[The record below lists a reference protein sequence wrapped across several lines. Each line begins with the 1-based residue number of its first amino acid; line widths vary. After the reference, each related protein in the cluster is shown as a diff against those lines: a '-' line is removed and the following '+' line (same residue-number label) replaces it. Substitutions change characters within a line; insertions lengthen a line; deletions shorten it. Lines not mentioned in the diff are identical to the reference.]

1 MDQTQRPNRPK
12 DPTDPKT
19 TLQRGQIAAGL
30 LADDDHSRLSAL
42 ARLEAERTL
51 TSLPEDAIRSLLA
64 CLGHTTKKIQRAAAT
79 ALVRFAPQQP
89 EIVEALLLRLT
100 DPDARLRWT
109 AAFTLSQL
117 GLPSPAPQRVNVSS
131 NQTQLL
137 DTFTL
142 LPVLI
147 ENLGHQESDLRWA
160 AATAVLQLGQR
171 HAQDVAHAMIQLV
184 NTGNAVQRRMALY
197 CLRDLKQ
204 TDHIAQEAYLASLR
218 DEDPMVR
225 LGGLSCLGKLRL
237 TGGAMRAALLR
248 LLEYDPDMGVR
259 RSAAMTCGQIGD
271 TDTHIIEAL
280 QRTAQSDDGSLR
292 KVSTGALGKLLAE

>member
-1 MDQTQRPNRPK
+1 MEQTHNA
-12 DPTDPKT
+12 
-19 TLQRGQIAAGL
+19 TLQLGQLAAGL
-30 LADDDHSRLSAL
+30 LADDGYIRLSAL
-42 ARLEAERTL
+42 AQLEAERTL
-51 TSLPEDAIRSLLA
+51 TSLPEDVVRSLLA
-64 CLGHTTKKIQRAAAT
+64 CLGHTTKKIQRGAAT
-79 ALVRFAPQQP
+79 ILIRFAPRQP
-89 EIVEALLLRLT
+89 EIIEALTHRLT
-100 DPDARLRWT
+100 DPDPRLSWT

-117 GLPSPAPQRVNVSS
+117 DLPSPSPQRVNVPS

-160 AATAVLQLGQR
+160 AATAVLRLAR
-171 HAQDVAHAMIQLV
+171 HHAQDVAHAMIQLV
-184 NTGNAVQRRMALY
+184 RTGNAVQRRMALY

-204 TDHIAQEAYLASLR
+204 TDQAAQEAYLTSLR

-237 TGGAMRAALLR
+237 TSGAIREAMIR
-248 LLEYDPDMGVR
+248 LLEYDPDLGVR

-271 TDTHIIEAL
+271 TDTYIVEAL
-280 QRTAQSDDGSLR
+280 QRTAQSADSSLR
-292 KVSTGALGKLLAE
+292 KVSTGALGKLLTE

>member
-1 MDQTQRPNRPK
+1 
-12 DPTDPKT
+12 
-19 TLQRGQIAAGL
+19 
-30 LADDDHSRLSAL
+30 
-42 ARLEAERTL
+42 
-51 TSLPEDAIRSLLA
+51 
-64 CLGHTTKKIQRAAAT
+64 
-79 ALVRFAPQQP
+79 
-89 EIVEALLLRLT
+89 
-100 DPDARLRWT
+100 
-109 AAFTLSQL
+109 
-117 GLPSPAPQRVNVSS
+117 
-131 NQTQLL
+131 
-137 DTFTL
+137 
-142 LPVLI
+142 
-147 ENLGHQESDLRWA
+147 
-160 AATAVLQLGQR
+160 
-171 HAQDVAHAMIQLV
+171 MIQLV

>member
-1 MDQTQRPNRPK
+1 MEDTQNK
-12 DPTDPKT
+12 A
-19 TLQRGQIAAGL
+19 LQRGQIAAGL
-30 LADDDHSRLSAL
+30 LADDDLTRLSAL
-42 ARLEAERTL
+42 ALLESERTL
-51 TSLPEDAIRSLLA
+51 TSLSDDVVRNLLS
-64 CLGHTTKKIQRAAAT
+64 CLGHRTKKIQRGAAT
-79 ALVRFAPQQP
+79 VLVRFASQQP
-89 EIVEALLLRLT
+89 DIIAALTHKLT
-100 DPDARLRWT
+100 HPDARLRWT

-117 GLPSPAPQRVNVSS
+117 ELPSPSPQRVNVSS

-160 AATAVLQLGQR
+160 AATAVLQLAR
-171 HAQDVAHAMIQLV
+171 HYSQDVAQAMIQLV
-184 NTGNAVQRRMALY
+184 HKGNAVQRRMALY

-204 TDHIAQEAYLASLR
+204 TDHTAQDAYLASLR

-237 TGGAMRAALLR
+237 RSGAMRAAILR
-248 LLEYDPDMGVR
+248 LLEHDPDMGVR
-259 RSAAMTCGQIGD
+259 RAAAVTCGQIGD

-280 QRTAQSDDGSLR
+280 QRTAQAAD
-292 KVSTGALGKLLAE
+292 TGLSKASARALKKLLYRT

>member
-1 MDQTQRPNRPK
+1 MDQAHNAP
-12 DPTDPKT
+12 
-19 TLQRGQIAAGL
+19 LQRGQIAADL
-30 LADDDHSRLSAL
+30 LADNDHSRLSAL
-42 ARLEAERTL
+42 ARLETEKTF
-51 TSLPEDAIRSLLA
+51 TSLPEDVTRSLLA
-64 CLGHTTKKIQRAAAT
+64 CLGHATKKIQRGAAT
-79 ALVRFAPQQP
+79 ALIRFAPRQP
-89 EIVEALLLRLT
+89 EIIEALLLRLT

-160 AATAVLQLGQR
+160 AATAVLQLAR
-171 HAQDVAHAMIQLV
+171 HHAQNVAHSMIQLV
-184 NTGNAVQRRMALY
+184 RTGNAVQRRMALY

-204 TDHIAQEAYLASLR
+204 TDQKAQAAYLVSLR

-237 TGGAMRAALLR
+237 TSGAIRAALLR
-248 LLEYDPDMGVR
+248 LLEYDPDLGVR

-271 TDTHIIEAL
+271 MDTHIVKAL
-280 QRTAQSDDGSLR
+280 QQAAQSDDGSLS
-292 KVSTGALGKLLAE
+292 KVSIGALRKLLPRT

>member
-1 MDQTQRPNRPK
+1 MEQTHNA
-12 DPTDPKT
+12 
-19 TLQRGQIAAGL
+19 TLQLGQLAAGL
-30 LADDDHSRLSAL
+30 LADDGYIRLSAL
-42 ARLEAERTL
+42 AQLEAERTL
-51 TSLPEDAIRSLLA
+51 TSLPEDVARSLLA
-64 CLGHTTKKIQRAAAT
+64 CLGHTTKKIQRGAAT
-79 ALVRFAPQQP
+79 ILIRFAPRQP
-89 EIVEALLLRLT
+89 EIIEALTHRLT
-100 DPDARLRWT
+100 DPDPRLSWT

-117 GLPSPAPQRVNVSS
+117 DLPSPSPQRVNVPS

-160 AATAVLQLGQR
+160 AATAVLRLAR
-171 HAQDVAHAMIQLV
+171 HHAQDVAHAMIQLV
-184 NTGNAVQRRMALY
+184 RTGNAVQRRMALY

-204 TDHIAQEAYLASLR
+204 TDQAAQEAYLTSLR

-237 TGGAMRAALLR
+237 TSGAIREAMIR
-248 LLEYDPDMGVR
+248 LLEYDPDLGVR

-271 TDTHIIEAL
+271 TDTYIVEAL
-280 QRTAQSDDGSLR
+280 QRTAQSADSSLR
-292 KVSTGALGKLLAE
+292 KVSTGALGKLLTE